1 MIKNTDVPQVS
12 NEFEDLSMYSITE
25 QVTVYIM
32 IEDIK
37 RNKWIAIY
45 AFLILDFIQILFVS
59 LLYLDEST
67 LFVVGINLTQTD
79 PLLSAG
85 LFIGITTMQLVM
97 IYLSVGQMLR
107 SPDLIE
113 LYPKAKKVTP
123 WYRGFSQEDVVK
135 WTLDLAKKSEVQ
147 VNKIYLMSSPLPNAF
162 TFSLPF
168 LGSVVVVHS
177 NTLDVLN
184 EEEMQAI
191 IAHEIGHIRNK
202 DSIVTI
208 LTRMPAFFIDLIYLY
223 VYVRMI
229 LAISDSLLV
238 TGDLYTAAIRGLVL
252 LTFFILSRVLT
263 LVSLYFMKKAS
274 RSAELLSD
282 YHAASILGSEATI
295 NGLIRL
301 GQRVEAISVLIDEI
315 RWLESLNPER
325 VGPIPNAELMR
336 MITQYP
342 LDGIDEQNAR
352 QIAPWV
358 FLSTRLKHMRDVY
371 GINFTDEQIE
381 NAVEPAVDPLLKK
394 RDDMKPVS
402 KTTKDT
408 RVVDWRKVDYD
419 GNRRLSSQ
427 EITDLLELLRKEP
440 TKMLFDREV
449 GMSMMTMD
457 HPDFRRRV
465 LFIADE
471 FGL

>member
-1 MIKNTDVPQVS
+1 MID
-12 NEFEDLSMYSITE
+12 DIT
-25 QVTVYIM
+25 
-32 IEDIK
+32 

-45 AFLILDFIQILFVS
+45 AFLIMDFIQILLVS
-59 LLYLDEST
+59 LLYLDDTT
-67 LFVVGINLTQTD
+67 LFVVGINFSQTN
-79 PLLSAG
+79 P
-85 LFIGITTMQLVM
+85 FISVGFFAGITLMQLVM
-97 IYLSVGQMLR
+97 LYLSAGQMLR

-113 LYPKAKKVTP
+113 LHPKFNTEAP
-123 WYRGFSQEDVVK
+123 WQRRYSRDDIVK
-135 WTLDLAKKSEVQ
+135 WTLDLAKKSEVS
-147 VNKIYLMSSPLPNAF
+147 VKKIFLMASPLPNAY

-168 LGSVVVVHS
+168 IGSVVVVHS

-191 IAHEIGHIRNK
+191 IAHELGHIKNR

-208 LTRMPAFFIDLIYLY
+208 FTRMPSFFIDIIYLY
-223 VYVRMI
+223 VYVRLI
-229 LAISDSLLV
+229 LALANSLV
-238 TGDLYTAAIRGLVL
+238 AVDLYSAAIRGIVLVA
-252 LTFFILSRVLT
+252 FFVLSRVLT
-263 LVSLYFMKKAS
+263 LVFQYFMKKAS
-274 RSAELLSD
+274 RTAELMSD
-282 YHAASILGSEATI
+282 YHAASVLGHEATI

-301 GQRVEAISVLIDEI
+301 GQRVEAITVLIDEI

-325 VGPIPNAELMR
+325 VGATSNAELMR

-352 QIAPWV
+352 AVAPWV

-371 GINFTDEQIE
+371 GVNLNDEQVRD
-381 NAVEPAVDPLLKK
+381 AVEPAVDPLLKK
-394 RDDMKPVS
+394 RNDVKPVS
-402 KTTKDT
+402 EATKDT
-408 RVVDWRKVDYD
+408 QVVDWRKVDYD
-419 GNRRLSSQ
+419 GDRRLSSQ
-427 EITDLLELLRKEP
+427 EITDLLKLLRTQP

-449 GMSMMTMD
+449 GANMMTMD